1 MPLPE
6 PAPRK
11 LMHTRRIEC
20 RGYQREDGLWDIEAE
35 MLDTKTFSFPNK
47 DRGGEIKAGEAL
59 HGMGLRLT
67 LDRDFLIHEA
77 EASTDWSPFNVCPEI
92 TANYKRLI
100 GLRIKPGWNRALK
113 KLLGGAEG
121 CTHLTELLGP
131 LATTAFQT
139 LYPHRRGEK
148 KPKAGDPERPR
159 ILNSCHALSTDGEVV
174 REHWPTFY
182 TGADRQA
189 IKE

>member
-11 LMHTRRIEC
+11 LMHTRTIEC
-20 RGYQREDGLWDIEAE
+20 HGYQRQDGLWDIEAR
-35 MLDTKTFSFPNK
+35 MIDTKSFSFANK

-59 HGMGLRLT
+59 HDMWLRLT
-67 LDRDFLIHEA
+67 LDREFYIRDIA
-77 EASTDWSPFNVCPEI
+77 ASTDRAPFKVCPEI
-92 TANYKRLI
+92 TENYKRLI
-100 GLRIKPGWNRALK
+100 GLRIKPGWNRQLKALI
-113 KLLGGAEG
+113 GNIEG

-148 KPKAGDPERPR
+148 KPKPGDTERPR
-159 ILNSCHALSTDGEVV
+159 ILNSCHALATDGPVV
-174 REHWPTFY
+174 QEHWPKFY
-182 TGADRQA
+182 TGRV
-189 IKE
+189 KG